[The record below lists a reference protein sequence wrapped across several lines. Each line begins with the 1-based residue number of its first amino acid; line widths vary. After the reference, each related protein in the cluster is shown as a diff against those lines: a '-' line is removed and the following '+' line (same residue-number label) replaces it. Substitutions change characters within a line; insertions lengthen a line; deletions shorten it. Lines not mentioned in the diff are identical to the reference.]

1 MGYLAPPPM
10 PAPVIVTKDVGGFV
24 ADYQAQTEIYRAT
37 GREVRLHECRSA
49 CTLALSLPNVCVY
62 PTSVLKFHKAY
73 DPRSRE
79 ANDQVSQQ
87 LFQSYPAAVRA
98 RLGTLTRSYRVLRGS
113 ELIALGIR
121 NCNEPRVMVAT
132 AAPRRDAMRRGK
144 GAAVEPASQVSG
156 FDDLMQNVLGVF
168 SQFGTAPAEQ
178 PAQRPARP
186 LNPAPAT
193 LLAARAPLPPTRPA
207 DLKEPESPAGMPI
220 DPALEGITAAE
231 TIPEPPRSSTLR
243 SLSADLA
250 PARSLTV
257 ISGAQ
262 AILPARFTPFWISRR
277 SSGSAAQEGLALRSL
292 KKPNA
297 LMTHDGAVR
306 M

>member
-1 MGYLAPPPM
+1 M

-62 PTSVLKFHKAY
+62 PTSVLKFHQAY
-73 DPRSRE
+73 DPRNRE

-121 NCNEPRVMVAT
+121 NCSEPRVMVAA
-132 AAPRRDAMRRGK
+132 AAPRRDATRRDK
-144 GAAVEPASQVSG
+144 GAATEPANQVSG
-156 FDDLMQNVLGVF
+156 LDDLMQNVLGAF
-168 SQFGTAPAEQ
+168 GQFGAAPAEQ
-178 PAQRPARP
+178 PAQRPARRHD
-186 LNPAPAT
+186 PAPAPF
-193 LLAARAPLPPTRPA
+193 LAARAPLPPARPA
-207 DLKEPESPAGMPI
+207 DLKEPESPIGMPTESV
-220 DPALEGITAAE
+220 LEGIAAAE
-231 TIPEPPRSSTLR
+231 TIPEPPQRSSAPRT
-243 SLSADLA
+243 LSADLA
-250 PARSLTV
+250 PVPSLSV

-262 AILPARFTPFWISRR
+262 AILPARFTPFWISRTSLG
-277 SSGSAAQEGLALRSL
+277 SSGSTAQEG
-292 KKPNA
+292 
-297 LMTHDGAVR
+297 
-306 M
+306 

>member
-62 PTSVLKFHKAY
+62 PTSMLKFHQAY

-79 ANDQVSQQ
+79 TNDQVSQQ

-98 RLGTLTRSYRVLRGS
+98 RLGALTRSYRILRGS

-121 NCNEPRVMVAT
+121 NCNEPRLMVAT
-132 AAPRRDAMRRGK
+132 AAPRRAASPRGK
-144 GAAVEPASQVSG
+144 GKGTAGNPAAEAPG

-168 SQFGTAPAEQ
+168 SQFGAAPADQ
-178 PAQRPARP
+178 PSQRPARP
-186 LNPAPAT
+186 LNPAAVP
-193 LLAARAPLPPTRPA
+193 LLAAKAPLPPARPT
-207 DLKEPESPAGMPI
+207 DLEEEASPAGVPI
-220 DPALEGITAAE
+220 DPALAGIAASE
-231 TIPEPPRSSTLR
+231 PTGVPEPPERAKALP
-243 SLSADLA
+243 SLSARLVPA
-250 PARSLTV
+250 PPIAM

-262 AILPARFTPFWISRR
+262 AILPARFTTFWTSRR
-277 SSGSAAQEGLALRSL
+277 AEGPRARE
-292 KKPNA
+292 
-297 LMTHDGAVR
+297 GAFGTGAKG
-306 M
+306 